1 MGRNPE
7 FSIKIV
13 ENARKI
19 PTLRSEFYF
28 LLYEMLDLKH
38 ALWELE
44 KVSDMVQLDNFFQIY
59 LGKKWLLN
67 EEFKVM
73 VNLAPEE
80 KKEKGAKLSEIKT
93 KLTEAYEA
101 KEQSFKMGQIN
112 EQLEKDLVD
121 ISLDISGERGS
132 YSLLAEV
139 RRDVEEIFK
148 SLGFVIEYGTE
159 MVTKFENFEAVNIPL
174 THPATEMHDTIY
186 LNEKDPNGENL
197 VLRTHTSSMQNF
209 LIKKY
214 GVPLKVLVPGR
225 AYRFENMDATHDV
238 MFYQVEGMYIAKDIS
253 IAHFKNIIDKL
264 LEAVLKKK
272 VETRMRPGY
281 FPFVEPGF
289 EIDARYEY
297 TDQKTGK
304 KEMSK
309 WLEIL
314 PGGMIHPEVLR
325 LAGVNPDEWR
335 SGFAFGLWMSRL
347 AAIKYGIKDIRYFT
361 NGDLRFAKSFA

>member
-1 MGRNPE
+1 
-7 FSIKIV
+7 
-13 ENARKI
+13 
-19 PTLRSEFYF
+19 
-28 LLYEMLDLKH
+28 MLELNH

-44 KVSDMVQLDNFFQIY
+44 KVADVGQLENFFQIY

-73 VNLAPEE
+73 LTLSPED
-80 KKEKGAKLSEIKT
+80 KKERGAKLSEIKT
-93 KLTEAYEA
+93 QLTEAYEA
-101 KEQSFKMGQIN
+101 KEQSFKMAQIN

-121 ISLDISGERGS
+121 ISLDVSVDKWS
-132 YSLLAEV
+132 YSLLAEI
-139 RRDVEEIFK
+139 RREVEEIFK
-148 SLGFVIEYGTE
+148 SLWFVIEYGTE

-186 LNEKDPNGENL
+186 LKEKDPSGENF
-197 VLRTHTSSMQNF
+197 VLRTHTSSTQNY

-214 GVPLKVLVPGR
+214 GVPLKALVPWR

-238 MFYQVEGMYIAKDIS
+238 MFYQVEGMYIGKNIS
-253 IAHFKNIIDKL
+253 IAHFKDMMETMLN
-264 LEAVLKKK
+264 AVLKKK
-272 VETRMRPGY
+272 VETRMRPWF

-297 TDQKTGK
+297 TNPKTGK

-314 PGGMIHPEVLR
+314 PGGMIHPEVLKA
-325 LAGVNPDEWR
+325 AGVDPAEWR
-335 SGFAFGLWMSRL
+335 SGFAFGLGMSRL
-347 AAIKYGIKDIRYFT
+347 AAIRYGIKDIRYFT